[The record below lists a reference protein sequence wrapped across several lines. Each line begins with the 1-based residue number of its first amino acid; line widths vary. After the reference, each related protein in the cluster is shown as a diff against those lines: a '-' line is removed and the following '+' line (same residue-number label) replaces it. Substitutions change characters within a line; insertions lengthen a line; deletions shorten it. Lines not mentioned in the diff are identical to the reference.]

1 MKHGHMRNTTPS
13 VGIAAAI
20 GLVAVLLSSSCPASD
35 RTIAAADSLHDQAV
49 VWDCHNDLA
58 YRVLY
63 EGLDIGNRLPGGHVD
78 IPRLR
83 EGRVDVQVVALFIQ
97 NYLYPDRA
105 AEQCFQLIE
114 AMHRTIEKNAAAVEL
129 ARTGRDIERIVSAG
143 KIALPLAIEGGH
155 AIEESLELLNRFHE
169 LGVSSM
175 TLTHNISHGWA
186 DAAAGDTRWNGLNDL
201 GREVVREMNRIGMVI
216 DLSHV
221 SDETFFDVIKSTS
234 DPVIFSHSGCRAINP
249 HRRNVSD
256 EMLRALAGNDGVIG
270 IVFELG
276 FLSAEYERARR
287 ELRAIASPF
296 FRRVPE
302 IEDLDLRITIE
313 HLSQGQDWPL
323 ENLPTIEDLLDHI
336 DHAVKIAGVDHVGL
350 GADMY
355 PRTPSPVG
363 IRGVQDY
370 PNITRALLKRG
381 YSGKDIEK
389 IMGRNFLRVW
399 KRVTG

>member
-1 MKHGHMRNTTPS
+1 MRNTAPS
-13 VGIAAAI
+13 AGIIVALGLIAALFSP
-20 GLVAVLLSSSCPASD
+20 GCPASD
-35 RTIAAADSLHDQAV
+35 KTTTTADSIHDRAV

-78 IPRLR
+78 IPRLK

-105 AEQCFQLIE
+105 AEQCFQLLE
-114 AMHRTIEKNAAAVEL
+114 AMRRTIEKNAAAVEL
-129 ARTGRDIERIVSAG
+129 ARTGSEIERIVSAG

-155 AIEESLELLNRFHE
+155 AIEDSLERLNRFHE

-186 DAAAGDTRWNGLNDL
+186 DAAAGEPRWNGLNDL
-201 GREVVREMNRIGMVI
+201 GREVVKEMNRIGMVI

-221 SDETFFDVIKSTS
+221 FETSS
-234 DPVIFSHSGCRAINP
+234 DPVIFSHSGCRAVNP

-256 EMLRALAGNDGVIG
+256 EMLRALAGNGGVVG

-276 FLSAEYERARR
+276 FLSAEYDRARR

-296 FRRVPE
+296 FQRVPE
-302 IEDLDLRITIE
+302 IEDINLRITIE

-323 ENLPTIEDLLDHI
+323 EDLPTIEDLLDHI

-370 PNITRALLKRG
+370 PQITRGLLKRG
-381 YSGKDIEK
+381 YSPAEIKK
-389 IMGRNFLRVW
+389 IMGGNFLRVW
-399 KRVTG
+399 KRVAG

>member
-1 MKHGHMRNTTPS
+1 MQKTRRIEA
-13 VGIAAAI
+13 IAAAA
-20 GLVAVLLSSSCPASD
+20 GLAALLFFPGCPASD
-35 RTIAAADSLHDQAV
+35 RTAAAADSIHDKAV

-78 IPRLR
+78 IPRLK

-105 AEQCFQLIE
+105 AEQCFELLE
-114 AMHRTIEKNAAAVEL
+114 AMHRTIEKNAASVEL
-129 ARTGRDIERIVSAG
+129 ARSGSEIERIVSAG
-143 KIALPLAIEGGH
+143 KIAMPLAIEGGH
-155 AIEESLELLNRFHE
+155 AIEDSLELLNRFHE
-169 LGVSSM
+169 LGVSAM

-186 DAAAGDTRWNGLNDL
+186 DAAADEPRWHGLNDL
-201 GREVVREMNRIGMVI
+201 GRDVVREMNRIGMVI

-221 SDETFFDVIKSTS
+221 SDETFFDVIETST

-256 EMLRALAGNDGVIG
+256 EMLTALSKNGGVIG

-287 ELRAIASPF
+287 ELRAISAPF

-313 HLSQGQDWPL
+313 HLRQGQDWPL
-323 ENLPTIEDLLDHI
+323 ENLPTIENLLDHI

-370 PNITRALLKRG
+370 PQITRGLLRRG
-381 YSGKDIEK
+381 YSPEDVEK
-389 IMGRNFLRVW
+389 IMGGNFLRVW
-399 KRVTG
+399 KRVAG